1 MHSHHGGA
9 SNRSGGPTHRAIGKT
24 DDYNRTTKESRQAA
38 QNRKRESAQSS
49 SQNHDDTVGHFW
61 GGPGTIVAD
70 TYRVERELGVGTFGR
85 VVECL
90 DLTKSRASGGDR
102 DHRQQQ
108 DEGNHLVAI
117 KMVRKVKRYYESAL
131 IEADIV
137 SDVNRRGGPRGRGTS
152 HFAVMYDAF
161 NFHGHYCLVFESL
174 GPSLYDYLKRN
185 KYQPFPMNY
194 VRDFSRQL
202 LEAIEFLHSFRL
214 IHTDCKLIA
223 TFPFSLF
230 GANSTNTNLDLL
242 YLNVIYF
249 GNDAVKP
256 ENILVTKCRDV
267 SYGYQQLP
275 ESTRIKVIDFGGAT
289 YDDEKKSSVV
299 NTRQYRA
306 PEVIL
311 GCGWSMPSDL
321 WSAGCIMAE
330 LYQGDLLFATHD
342 NLEHLALIERI
353 IGPFPR
359 RMLQRAN
366 QLNSPLAKQAFES
379 NGRHRME
386 RVLSP
391 DNASHV
397 RESSPLESV
406 VRKPKDAWFLNL
418 LRKLIVIDPE
428 NRSSARDA
436 LRNCF
441 G

>member
-1 MHSHHGGA
+1 MSDDDNDAMMAMPSHRGSGPTDEQMQNDHGGGGGGH
-9 SNRSGGPTHRAIGKT
+9 RSRKL
-24 DDYNRTTKESRQAA
+24 DDHGTTKESQKQHSHR
-38 QNRKRESAQSS
+38 NKRRESAQSS

-61 GGPGTIVAD
+61 GGPGAIVAD

-90 DLTKSRASGGDR
+90 DLTKSRGDDR
-102 DHRQQQ
+102 NRNQQRQHQQ
-108 DEGNHLVAI
+108 TRGDDNLVAI
-117 KMVRKVKRYYESAL
+117 KMVRNVKRYYESAL

-137 SDVNRRGGPRGRGTS
+137 SDVNRRGGLRGRGTS
-152 HFAVMYDAF
+152 HFAIMYDAF
-161 NFHGHYCLVFESL
+161 NFQGHYCLVFESL
-174 GPSLYDYLKRN
+174 GPSLYDILKRN
-185 KYQPFPMNY
+185 KYQPFPINY

-214 IHTDCKLIA
+214 IHTDL
-223 TFPFSLF
+223 
-230 GANSTNTNLDLL
+230 
-242 YLNVIYF
+242 
-249 GNDAVKP
+249 KP
-256 ENILVTKCRDV
+256 ENILVTKCREI
-267 SYGYQQLP
+267 SYGNQRLP
-275 ESTRIKVIDFGGAT
+275 ESTIIKVIDFGGAS

-321 WSAGCIMAE
+321 WSAGCILAE

-353 IGPFPR
+353 ISPFPR
-359 RMLQRAN
+359 RMLQKAD
-366 QLNSPLAKQAFES
+366 QVNSQAFNS
-379 NGRHRME
+379 NGQHRME
-386 RVLSP
+386 RVLSR
-391 DNASHV
+391 DNVTHV

-406 VRKPKDAWFLNL
+406 VRDKKDAWFLNL
-418 LRKLIVIDPE
+418 LRKLIVIDPIH
-428 NRSSARDA
+428 RTSARDA